1 MSLAY
6 EFYKFLIDPLLY
18 NLRRKIAS
26 LIPNESSV
34 VEIGSGTGAQ
44 SLLLAHTGR
53 KVVGIDIND
62 VMTVSASKRA
72 KNLNLGNITFHTA
85 DGSKLNFIGDK
96 EFDFTTITLAL
107 HELHDDLRMKILTEM
122 KRISKHIIIADYS
135 APLPKN
141 FSGWGCKRIEILAG
155 ESHYA
160 GFKNYIQRGGL
171 PAILNEMGFTIEHQ
185 HTAINSTI
193 IILEVPSP

>member
-1 MSLAY
+1 MSLAC

-18 NLRRKIAS
+18 NLRCKIVS
-26 LIPNESSV
+26 LIPSECSV

-53 KVVGIDIND
+53 RVVGIDID
-62 VMTVSASKRA
+62 EVMTSCASRRA
-72 KNLNLGNITFHTA
+72 KKLNLGNIAFHTA
-85 DGSKLNFIGDK
+85 DGSDLNFIADK

-107 HELHDDLRMKILTEM
+107 HELHDDLRVKILTEM
-122 KRISKHIIIADYS
+122 QRISKHMIIADYN

-141 FSGWGCKRIEILAG
+141 ISGWGCKRIEILAG
-155 ESHYA
+155 GSHYA

-171 PAILNEMGFTIEHQ
+171 PAILNEMEFTIEHQ
-185 HTAINSTI
+185 HIALNTAI
-193 IILEVPSP
+193 IILEVSSS